1 MNVNLDKSADWLEP
15 PAEEEGLR
23 RYVSTIRERWL
34 LIGLTTL
41 VTTAIAIV
49 YVLTATKMYTAES
62 DLLITPVAGEDAI
75 TSKLGLLTASSDP
88 TRDVET
94 AAKLITNVDVAQIA
108 KEELKSEES
117 ANELLGKISATPV
130 AQSNVIALQATGT
143 SPQEARQLANT
154 FARAAIQDRTNQ
166 MHEKIAEVLP
176 TAEAQLAG
184 ENEPET
190 GTGTLSAEVAQL
202 QTLAGLPDPTVG
214 VAVSAS
220 LPTGPSSPK
229 RTLSVLAGIIAG
241 LILGIGAAFTAQ
253 ALDPRLR
260 REEQLRRRYR
270 LPILARIPKEEGKRA
285 TPLGPRGLSPVSTE
299 AYRTLRAT
307 LSTAVATP
315 NGLGR
320 VILITG
326 SAPSEGKT
334 TSAINLAAAFAL
346 AGKRTILIESDL
358 RRPAVGTA
366 LGMAPKNGGILAHLV
381 GGESLE
387 STLVNSE
394 NYGPSLR
401 FLLADYDEGWIPELF
416 SIPAAAEMIDEA
428 RQIADYVIVD
438 SPPLNEV
445 ADALPLARMADD
457 VLIVTRIGRSRLDR
471 ISQLGELLVENAIH
485 PTGFVVVAAPRPGG
499 SESSYYTR
507 EGDTRSRTLIR
518 RQPTR
523 TKS

>member
-1 MNVNLDKSADWLEP
+1 LIEIPDRSADWLEP

-23 RYVSTIRERWL
+23 RYVSTVRERWL
-34 LIGLTTL
+34 LIALTTL

-62 DLLITPVAGEDAI
+62 DLLITPVAGEEAI

-108 KEELKSEES
+108 KEELKSDES
-117 ANELLGKISATPV
+117 ADELLSKISATPV
-130 AQSNVIALQATGT
+130 AQSNVIALQATAT
-143 SPQEARQLANT
+143 SAQQARELANT
-154 FARAAIQDRTNQ
+154 FARAAIEDRTNQ

-176 TAEAQLAG
+176 QSEARLAS
-184 ENEPET
+184 EPEPET
-190 GTGTLSAEVAQL
+190 GAGTLSSEVAQL
-202 QTLAGLPDPTVG
+202 QTLSGLPDPTVG

-220 LPTGPSSPK
+220 LPSGPSSPK

-241 LILGIGAAFTAQ
+241 LILGIGGAFTAQ

-270 LPILARIPKEEGKRA
+270 LPILARIPTEEAKRGA
-285 TPLGPRGLSPVSTE
+285 PLDPRGLSPASTE

-307 LSTAVATP
+307 LSTAVDSGT
-315 NGLGR
+315 GLGR
-320 VILITG
+320 VILVTG

-346 AGKRTILIESDL
+346 AGKKTILIESDL

-366 LGMAPKNGGILAHLV
+366 LGLQPKTGGILAYLI
-381 GGESLE
+381 GGETLD
-387 STLVNSE
+387 STLVSSE
-394 NYGPSLR
+394 LYGPGLKL
-401 FLLADYDEGWIPELF
+401 LLADYNEGWIPELF

-428 RQIADYVIVD
+428 RKAAEYVIVD

-457 VLIVTRIGRSRLDR
+457 VLLVTRIGRSRLDR
-471 ISQLGELLVENAIH
+471 VSQLGELLVENAIH
-485 PTGFVVVAAPRPGG
+485 PTGFVVVGAPRPGG
-499 SESSYYTR
+499 TESSYYTR
-507 EGDTRSRTLIR
+507 EGEAGGRTLIR
-518 RQPTR
+518 RPAAR